1 MKIFIGLILVVI
13 IALVAGLVP
22 LVPVPYYYETEVNTP
37 LSYRITNEYA
47 IANFSLNLG
56 VYAECFVSIEN
67 TDTVPGTFV
76 VDFTVTTS
84 NRTFTDDDRAYIL
97 PGEVKTLKGIAGKDM
112 GEDWGWSRNITPDTK
127 VVTETITSQKRV
139 TVFDYLL
146 NY

>member
-13 IALVAGLVP
+13 VALVAGLAP
-22 LVPVPYYYETEVNTP
+22 LVPVPYYYETEVNMP
-37 LSYRITNEYA
+37 LSYRTTNEYA
-47 IANFSLNLG
+47 ISNISLNQG
-56 VYAECFVSIEN
+56 VHVECFVSIEN

-76 VDFTVTTS
+76 VDFTVTTL

-97 PGEVKTLKGIAGKDM
+97 PGEVITLKGVADTDM
-112 GEDWGWSRNITPDTK
+112 GEDWGWGRNITPDTK
-127 VVTETITSQKRV
+127 VVTETITSQERV